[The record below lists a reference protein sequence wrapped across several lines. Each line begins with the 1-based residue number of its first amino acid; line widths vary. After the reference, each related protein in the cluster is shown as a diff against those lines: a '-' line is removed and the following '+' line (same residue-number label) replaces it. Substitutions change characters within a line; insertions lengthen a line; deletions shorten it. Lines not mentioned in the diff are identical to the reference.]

1 MKPKVYLE
9 SSVISYFTA
18 KPSRDLIQAAHQ
30 EITRNWWENGF
41 PLCDCFISSYVVE
54 EIQKGDPVA
63 AQKRLDAV
71 KSISVLSSNPEIE
84 NLADQFFGK
93 MKIPDHAKLD
103 CFHLASAVIN
113 GMEFILSWNFKHIAN
128 PTIKRIYREINYAN
142 GLVTPEICTPEE
154 ILGEI

>member
-1 MKPKVYLE
+1 MKSKVYLE

-30 EITRNWWENGF
+30 EITRNWWEIGY
-41 PLCDCFISSYVVE
+41 PLCECFISAYVVD

-71 KSISVLSSNPEIE
+71 RAVSILTSNPEVD
-84 NLADQFFGK
+84 NLAEQFFEK

-113 GMEFILSWNFKHIAN
+113 GMEYILSWNFKHIAN
-128 PTIKRIYREINYAN
+128 PTIKKIYREINQSK

-154 ILGEI
+154 MLGEV